1 MILSAARTYH
11 TRKAR
16 TRLNL
21 AAGHLEGA
29 VNELRQACLP
39 ELVGTTNQAL
49 LGVYEVLRA
58 LPVTTTTT
66 AGRRP

>member
-1 MILSAARTYH
+1 MNLSAARTYH

-29 VNELRQACLP
+29 VNELRQAGMP
-39 ELVGTTNQAL
+39 ELLDGSARAL
-49 LGVYEVLRA
+49 AGVYEVLRA
-58 LPVTTTTT
+58 LPVTNATTT
-66 AGRRP
+66 GRRP